1 VEDPRADPEKA
12 WRTEFPNLSV
22 LPAGPPVEDPAGV
35 LHIVFA
41 RLLESLR
48 DSFELILVDSPP
60 LLPVSDARI
69 TAAWV
74 DGVVLVAAAGK
85 DRPASFQRSIDELN
99 LAGAKLKGIVL
110 NLAPASDVGYEYY
123 RRPAVLPEDA
133 GEQGAAR
140 VPPVAP
146 AHDKS

>member
-1 VEDPRADPEKA
+1 
-12 WRTEFPNLSV
+12 
-22 LPAGPPVEDPAGV
+22 
-35 LHIVFA
+35 
-41 RLLESLR
+41 
-48 DSFELILVDSPP
+48 
-60 LLPVSDARI
+60 VSDARI

-123 RRPAVLPEDA
+123 RRPAAASDEA
-133 GEQGAAR
+133 GEQAAVR